1 MSSHR
6 SHPDQRLGVFETLQV
21 RDGRPVEL
29 DAHLERLRASLAT
42 VYEAPPPPGTE
53 LLMLEQARGL
63 ALGRLRLTV
72 APDGNGG
79 VEATVTVA
87 QVDGETVF
95 PAFARGASL
104 TGLVVPGGLGA
115 HKWADRAIVEPLE
128 ADGGIPLIL
137 DEHETVLEASRA
149 NVFIVEEG
157 SIVTPPADGRL
168 LPGVTRRRV
177 IELVPVR
184 EEAVSLVRLL
194 AADEVFLTGS
204 VRGVEPV
211 RDYDGTREW
220 SEGELTAVV
229 SDHLRRRWEAEP

>member
-1 MSSHR
+1 M
-6 SHPDQRLGVFETLQV
+6 FETLQV

-29 DAHLERLRASLAT
+29 DAHMERLRSSLAA
-42 VYEAPPPPGTE
+42 VYDAPVPPGTE
-53 LLMLEQARGL
+53 LMVLEQARGV
-63 ALGRLRLTV
+63 ALGRMRLTV
-72 APDGNGG
+72 APGNGG
-79 VEATVTVA
+79 VAAAVTLA
-87 QVDGETVF
+87 EVDPENVF
-95 PAFARGASL
+95 PTFARGVSL
-104 TGLVVPGGLGA
+104 TGLLLPGGMGG

-128 ADGGIPLIL
+128 SGGSVPLIL
-137 DEHETVLEASRA
+137 DDDESVLEASRA

-184 EEAVSLVRLL
+184 EEHVSLVRLL

-211 RDYDGTREW
+211 RDYDGTRQW
-220 SEGELTAVV
+220 SQGELTGAV
-229 SDHLRRRWEAEP
+229 SDHLRRRWEDEP